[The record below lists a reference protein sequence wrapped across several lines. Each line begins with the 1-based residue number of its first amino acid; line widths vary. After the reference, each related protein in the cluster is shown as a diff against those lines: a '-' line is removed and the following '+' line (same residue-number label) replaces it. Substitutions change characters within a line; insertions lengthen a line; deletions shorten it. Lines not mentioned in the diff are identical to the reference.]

1 VYKGTL
7 SPNVENQ
14 SLFYKNSSG
23 SSIMK
28 GNKPKGKDFIIEHSK
43 FCWVSELCIQV
54 MREFHDEGLLLVYS
68 IQCQLEQ

>member
-1 VYKGTL
+1 
-7 SPNVENQ
+7 
-14 SLFYKNSSG
+14 
-23 SSIMK
+23 MK